1 MQQFKTESKRILDLM
16 INSIY
21 TNREIFLRELISNA
35 SDALDKLHFIS
46 LTDAKASREFRIE
59 LIADKPTRSLTVK
72 DNGIGMTREELEN
85 NLGTIA
91 ASGTGKFK
99 AENKLDEQL
108 IGQFGVGFYSA
119 FMAAD
124 KVTVVTSPYGGDKTY
139 TWTSSGPDGYEI
151 TEAPSDGGES
161 GTAVVLHLKED
172 TDDFKP
178 SEFLSEYK
186 LREMV
191 EKYSDYIRYPI
202 QTLVTKSKKEEG
214 SDKYTS
220 YTEMET
226 LNSMVP
232 LWARPKNKVK
242 KKEYEEFYKQ
252 KFNDYLEPAYTIKA
266 DIEGAVNY
274 KALLFVPQHAPYDY
288 YTKEYK
294 RGLKLYS
301 AGVLIMDSC
310 ADLLPDCFGFIKG
323 VVDSPDLSLN
333 ISREVLQQDRQ
344 LKTIAES
351 LEKKIVAEFKK
362 FLKNDREGYEKMF
375 GEYAASI
382 KFGVYDKFGAK
393 KDALKDIVLFYSS
406 YEKKLTLLSEY
417 VSRMKEGQ
425 EFIYYACGEDVAKI
439 DRLPT
444 TEAVKDK
451 GYEVLYLADSI
462 DEFVLKTLDEYGGKK
477 FKSVSAKDGVAKT
490 EEETAREK
498 SAEEENKSLTDAV
511 KTALG
516 GKVGDVRLNVGL
528 KNHAVCLVA
537 GGEISFEMER
547 VFAAMPGNRP
557 GAGLKAERVLELNPD
572 HPVFARLKKAAGTPD
587 FDELCAVLYDEAL
600 LIEGFKLDDPAGFA
614 EKINKLLGA

>member
-139 TWTSSGPDGYEI
+139 TWTSRGPDGYEI

-547 VFAAMPGNRP
+547 VFAAMPGNK

-587 FDELCAVLYDEAL
+587 FDELCSVLYDEAL

>member
-547 VFAAMPGNRP
+547 VFAAMPGNK

-572 HPVFARLKKAAGTPD
+572 HPVFARLKKTAGTPD
-587 FDELCAVLYDEAL
+587 FDELCSVLYDEAL

>member
-406 YEKKLTLLSEY
+406 YQKKLTLLSEY

-547 VFAAMPGNRP
+547 VFAAMPGNK

-587 FDELCAVLYDEAL
+587 FDELCSVLYDEAL

>member
-547 VFAAMPGNRP
+547 VFAAMPGNK

-587 FDELCAVLYDEAL
+587 FDELCSVLYDEAL
-600 LIEGFKLDDPAGFA
+600 LIEGFNLDDPAGFA

>member
-178 SEFLSEYK
+178 GEFLSEYK

-547 VFAAMPGNRP
+547 VFAAMPGNK

-587 FDELCAVLYDEAL
+587 FDELCSVLYDEAL

>member
-35 SDALDKLHFIS
+35 SDALDKLHFLS

-139 TWTSSGPDGYEI
+139 TWTSRGPDGYEI
-151 TEAPSDGGES
+151 
-161 GTAVVLHLKED
+161 TAVVLHLKED

-547 VFAAMPGNRP
+547 VFAAMPGNK

-587 FDELCAVLYDEAL
+587 FDELCSVLYDEAL

>member
-232 LWARPKNKVK
+232 LWARPRNKVK

-498 SAEEENKSLTDAV
+498 SAEEENKTLTDAV

-547 VFAAMPGNRP
+547 VFAAMPGNK

-587 FDELCAVLYDEAL
+587 FDELCSVLYDEAL